1 MNKGTQRGNS
11 FGRLVA
17 PALIGAALTVSAL
30 ASGSVSA
37 QQAGQ
42 NQAPAILRPPSST
55 TTAKPPKYRMY
66 LTVIVIG
73 GLLIGANAIPSK
85 RGHQD

>member
-1 MNKGTQRGNS
+1 MKMGTRRGNS
-11 FGRLVA
+11 FVRLVA
-17 PALIGAALTVSAL
+17 PVVIGAALAV
-30 ASGSVSA
+30 SGSASA
-37 QQAGQ
+37 QPAAQ
-42 NQAPAILRPPSST
+42 NQAPATLRAPTSGG

-73 GLLIGANAIPSK
+73 GLLLGANAIPSK

>member
-1 MNKGTQRGNS
+1 MKTGTRRGIS

-17 PALIGAALTVSAL
+17 PVVIGASLLVSVPTA
-30 ASGSVSA
+30 A
-37 QQAGQ
+37 QPANQ
-42 NQAPAILRPPSST
+42 NQPPAILRPPSSGGNT
-55 TTAKPPKYRMY
+55 DTPPKYRMF

-73 GLLIGANAIPSK
+73 GLMLGANAIPSK